1 MEKKLPNKKKI
12 LIIDDEQDIT
22 EMLSSFFQSRGYEAI
37 TAGSASQAL
46 RQVETRPDLILLD
59 INMPGEDGFSLCGKI
74 RDFINCPILFLTARV
89 EDADKVRAF
98 LAGGDDYIVK
108 PFSLLELEA
117 RVAAHLRREQRN
129 AASSLVKFTD
139 SLVIDYGRRKVFSS
153 GRSFPSPKKILPL
166 SACFPKIPARSLIG
180 NAFTNE
186 SGDMTP
192 KAAVPLWRSISAK
205 YAAYLRNTAVR
216 IILKPYGEWDIH
228 GKNKTHFQKTYY

>member
-1 MEKKLPNKKKI
+1 MEKKLPKKKKI

-139 SLVIDYGRRKVFSS
+139 SLVIDYGRRKGFSS
-153 GRSFPSPKKILPL
+153 GRELPL
-166 SACFPKIPARSLIG
+166 AKKDFAIVSLLSQNPRQVFDRERIYERVWGYDAEGSSTVVAEHIRKIRSV
-180 NAFTNE
+180 FE
-186 SGDMTP
+186 E
-192 KAAVPLWRSISAK
+192 
-205 YAAYLRNTAVR
+205 
-216 IILKPYGEWDIH
+216 YGCKDYIETIW
-228 GKNKTHFQKTYY
+228 GVGYTWKE

>member
-1 MEKKLPNKKKI
+1 MEKKLPKKKKI

-37 TAGSASQAL
+37 SAGSASQAL

-153 GRSFPSPKKILPL
+153 GRELPL
-166 SACFPKIPARSLIG
+166 AKKDFAIVSLLSQNPRQVFDRERIYERIWGYDAEGSSTVVAEHIRKIRSV
-180 NAFTNE
+180 FE
-186 SGDMTP
+186 E
-192 KAAVPLWRSISAK
+192 
-205 YAAYLRNTAVR
+205 
-216 IILKPYGEWDIH
+216 YGCKDYIETIW
-228 GKNKTHFQKTYY
+228 GVGYTWKE

>member
-1 MEKKLPNKKKI
+1 MEKKLPKKKKI

-59 INMPGEDGFSLCGKI
+59 INMPGEDGFSQCGKI

-153 GRSFPSPKKILPL
+153 GRELPL
-166 SACFPKIPARSLIG
+166 AKKDFAIVSLLSQNPRQVFDRERIYERVWGYDAEGSSTVVAEHIRKIRSV
-180 NAFTNE
+180 FE
-186 SGDMTP
+186 E
-192 KAAVPLWRSISAK
+192 
-205 YAAYLRNTAVR
+205 
-216 IILKPYGEWDIH
+216 YGCKDYIETIW
-228 GKNKTHFQKTYY
+228 GVGYTWKE

>member
-59 INMPGEDGFSLCGKI
+59 IKMPGEDGFSLCGKI

-139 SLVIDYGRRKVFSS
+139 SLVIDYGRIKVFSS
-153 GRSFPSPKKILPL
+153 GRELPL
-166 SACFPKIPARSLIG
+166 AKKDFAIVSLLSQNPRQVFDRERIYERVWGYDAEGSSTVVAEHIRKIRSV
-180 NAFTNE
+180 FE
-186 SGDMTP
+186 E
-192 KAAVPLWRSISAK
+192 
-205 YAAYLRNTAVR
+205 
-216 IILKPYGEWDIH
+216 YGCKDYIETIW
-228 GKNKTHFQKTYY
+228 GVGYTWKE

>member
-22 EMLSSFFQSRGYEAI
+22 EMLNSFFQSRGYEAI

-59 INMPGEDGFSLCGKI
+59 INMPGEDGFSLCEKI

-153 GRSFPSPKKILPL
+153 GRELPL
-166 SACFPKIPARSLIG
+166 AKKDFAIVSLLSQNPRQVFDRERIYERVWGYDAEGSSTVVAEHIRKIRSV
-180 NAFTNE
+180 FE
-186 SGDMTP
+186 E
-192 KAAVPLWRSISAK
+192 
-205 YAAYLRNTAVR
+205 
-216 IILKPYGEWDIH
+216 YGCKDYIETIW
-228 GKNKTHFQKTYY
+228 GVGYTWKE

>member
-1 MEKKLPNKKKI
+1 MEKKLPKKKKI

-46 RQVETRPDLILLD
+46 RQGETPPDLILLD

-153 GRSFPSPKKILPL
+153 GRELPL
-166 SACFPKIPARSLIG
+166 AKKDFAIVSLLSQNPRQVFDRERIYERVWGYDAEGSSTVVAEHIRKIRSV
-180 NAFTNE
+180 FE
-186 SGDMTP
+186 E
-192 KAAVPLWRSISAK
+192 
-205 YAAYLRNTAVR
+205 
-216 IILKPYGEWDIH
+216 YGCKDYIETIW
-228 GKNKTHFQKTYY
+228 GVGYTWKE

>member
-1 MEKKLPNKKKI
+1 MEKKLPKKKKI

-153 GRSFPSPKKILPL
+153 GRELPL
-166 SACFPKIPARSLIG
+166 AKKDFAIVSLLSQNPRQVFDRERIYERIWGYDAEGSSTVVAEHIRKIRSV
-180 NAFTNE
+180 FE
-186 SGDMTP
+186 E
-192 KAAVPLWRSISAK
+192 
-205 YAAYLRNTAVR
+205 
-216 IILKPYGEWDIH
+216 YGC
-228 GKNKTHFQKTYY
+228 KNYIETIWGVGYTWKE

>member
-1 MEKKLPNKKKI
+1 MEKKLPKKKKI

-59 INMPGEDGFSLCGKI
+59 INMPGEDGFSLCEKI

-129 AASSLVKFTD
+129 AAYSLVKFTD

-153 GRSFPSPKKILPL
+153 GRELPL
-166 SACFPKIPARSLIG
+166 AKKDFAIVSLLSQNPRQVFDRERIYERIWGYDAEGSSTVVAEHIRKIRSV
-180 NAFTNE
+180 FE
-186 SGDMTP
+186 E
-192 KAAVPLWRSISAK
+192 
-205 YAAYLRNTAVR
+205 
-216 IILKPYGEWDIH
+216 YGCKDYIETIW
-228 GKNKTHFQKTYY
+228 GVGYTWKE

>member
-1 MEKKLPNKKKI
+1 MEKKLPKKKKI

-153 GRSFPSPKKILPL
+153 GRELPL
-166 SACFPKIPARSLIG
+166 AKKDFAIVSLLSQNPRQVFDRERIYERIWGYDAEGNSTVVAEHIRKIRSV
-180 NAFTNE
+180 FE
-186 SGDMTP
+186 E
-192 KAAVPLWRSISAK
+192 
-205 YAAYLRNTAVR
+205 
-216 IILKPYGEWDIH
+216 YGCKDYIETIW
-228 GKNKTHFQKTYY
+228 GVGYTWKE

>member
-1 MEKKLPNKKKI
+1 MEKKLPKKKKI

-117 RVAAHLRREQRN
+117 RVAAHLRRDQRN

-153 GRSFPSPKKILPL
+153 GRELPL
-166 SACFPKIPARSLIG
+166 AKKDFAIVSLLSQNPRQVFDRERIYERVWGYDAEGSSTVVAEHIRKIRSV
-180 NAFTNE
+180 FE
-186 SGDMTP
+186 E
-192 KAAVPLWRSISAK
+192 
-205 YAAYLRNTAVR
+205 
-216 IILKPYGEWDIH
+216 YGCKDYIETIW
-228 GKNKTHFQKTYY
+228 GVGYTWKE

>member
-37 TAGSASQAL
+37 TADSASQAL

-153 GRSFPSPKKILPL
+153 GRELPL
-166 SACFPKIPARSLIG
+166 AKKDFAIVSLLSQNPRQVFDRERIYERIWGYDAEGSSTVVAEHIRKIRSV
-180 NAFTNE
+180 FE
-186 SGDMTP
+186 E
-192 KAAVPLWRSISAK
+192 
-205 YAAYLRNTAVR
+205 
-216 IILKPYGEWDIH
+216 YGCKDYIETIW
-228 GKNKTHFQKTYY
+228 GVGYTWKE

>member
-22 EMLSSFFQSRGYEAI
+22 EMLNSFFQSRGYEAI

-46 RQVETRPDLILLD
+46 RQVEIRPDLILLD
-59 INMPGEDGFSLCGKI
+59 INMPGEDGFSLCEKI

-89 EDADKVRAF
+89 
-98 LAGGDDYIVK
+98 
-108 PFSLLELEA
+108 EA

-153 GRSFPSPKKILPL
+153 GRELPL
-166 SACFPKIPARSLIG
+166 AKKDFAIVSLLSQNPRQVFDRERIYERIWGYDAEGSSTVVAEHIRKIRSV
-180 NAFTNE
+180 FE
-186 SGDMTP
+186 E
-192 KAAVPLWRSISAK
+192 
-205 YAAYLRNTAVR
+205 
-216 IILKPYGEWDIH
+216 YGCKDYIETIW
-228 GKNKTHFQKTYY
+228 GVGYTWKE

>member
-1 MEKKLPNKKKI
+1 MEKKLPKKKKI

-74 RDFINCPILFLTARV
+74 RDFINCPILCLTARV

-153 GRSFPSPKKILPL
+153 GRELPL
-166 SACFPKIPARSLIG
+166 AKKDFAIVSLLSQNPRQVFDRERIYERVWGYDAEGSSTVVAEHIRKIRSV
-180 NAFTNE
+180 FE
-186 SGDMTP
+186 E
-192 KAAVPLWRSISAK
+192 
-205 YAAYLRNTAVR
+205 
-216 IILKPYGEWDIH
+216 YGCKDYIETIW
-228 GKNKTHFQKTYY
+228 GVGYTWKE

>member
-1 MEKKLPNKKKI
+1 MEKKLPYKKKI

-129 AASSLVKFTD
+129 ASSSLVKFTD

-153 GRSFPSPKKILPL
+153 GRELPL
-166 SACFPKIPARSLIG
+166 AKKDFAIVSLLSQNPRQVFDRERIYERIWGYDAEGSSTVVAEHIRKIRSV
-180 NAFTNE
+180 FE
-186 SGDMTP
+186 E
-192 KAAVPLWRSISAK
+192 
-205 YAAYLRNTAVR
+205 
-216 IILKPYGEWDIH
+216 YGCKDYIETIW
-228 GKNKTHFQKTYY
+228 GVGYTWKE

>member
-1 MEKKLPNKKKI
+1 MEKKLSNKKKI

-74 RDFINCPILFLTARV
+74 RHFINCPILFLTARV

-153 GRSFPSPKKILPL
+153 GRELPL
-166 SACFPKIPARSLIG
+166 AKKDFAIVSLLSQNPRQVFDRERIYERIWGYDAEGNSTVVAEHIRKIRSV
-180 NAFTNE
+180 FE
-186 SGDMTP
+186 E
-192 KAAVPLWRSISAK
+192 
-205 YAAYLRNTAVR
+205 
-216 IILKPYGEWDIH
+216 YGCKDYIETIW
-228 GKNKTHFQKTYY
+228 GVGYTWKE

>member
-1 MEKKLPNKKKI
+1 MEKKLPKKKKI

-139 SLVIDYGRRKVFSS
+139 SLVIDYGRRKALFLRP
-153 GRSFPSPKKILPL
+153 GASPRQKRFCHCQP
-166 SACFPKIPARSLIG
+166 AFPKSPPGL
-180 NAFTNE
+180 
-186 SGDMTP
+186 
-192 KAAVPLWRSISAK
+192 
-205 YAAYLRNTAVR
+205 
-216 IILKPYGEWDIH
+216 
-228 GKNKTHFQKTYY
+228 

>member
-22 EMLSSFFQSRGYEAI
+22 EMLNSFFQSRGYEAI

-59 INMPGEDGFSLCGKI
+59 INMPGEDGFSLCEKI

-153 GRSFPSPKKILPL
+153 GRELPL
-166 SACFPKIPARSLIG
+166 AKKDFAIVSLLSQNPRQVFDRERIYERIWGYDAEGSSTVVAEHIRKIRSV
-180 NAFTNE
+180 FE
-186 SGDMTP
+186 E
-192 KAAVPLWRSISAK
+192 
-205 YAAYLRNTAVR
+205 
-216 IILKPYGEWDIH
+216 YGCKDYIETIW
-228 GKNKTHFQKTYY
+228 GVGYTWKE

>member
-1 MEKKLPNKKKI
+1 MEKKLPKKKKI

-129 AASSLVKFTD
+129 ASSSLVKFTD

-153 GRSFPSPKKILPL
+153 GRELPL
-166 SACFPKIPARSLIG
+166 AKKDFAIVSLLSQNPRQVFDRERIYERIWGYDAEGSSTVVAEHIRKIRSV
-180 NAFTNE
+180 FE
-186 SGDMTP
+186 E
-192 KAAVPLWRSISAK
+192 
-205 YAAYLRNTAVR
+205 
-216 IILKPYGEWDIH
+216 YGCKDYIETIW
-228 GKNKTHFQKTYY
+228 GVGYTWKE

>member
-1 MEKKLPNKKKI
+1 MEKKLPKKKKI

-153 GRSFPSPKKILPL
+153 GRELPL
-166 SACFPKIPARSLIG
+166 AKKDFAIVSLLSQNPRQVFDRERIYERIWGYDAEGSSTVVAEHIRKIRSVFEEYSCKDYIETIWG
-180 NAFTNE
+180 VGYTWKE
-186 SGDMTP
+186 
-192 KAAVPLWRSISAK
+192 
-205 YAAYLRNTAVR
+205 
-216 IILKPYGEWDIH
+216 
-228 GKNKTHFQKTYY
+228 

>member
-1 MEKKLPNKKKI
+1 MEKKLPKKKKI

-153 GRSFPSPKKILPL
+153 GRELPL
-166 SACFPKIPARSLIG
+166 AKKDFAIVSLLSQNPRQVFDRERIYERIWGYDAEGSSTVVAEHIRKIRSV
-180 NAFTNE
+180 FE
-186 SGDMTP
+186 E
-192 KAAVPLWRSISAK
+192 
-205 YAAYLRNTAVR
+205 
-216 IILKPYGEWDIH
+216 YGCKDYIETIW
-228 GKNKTHFQKTYY
+228 GVGYTWKE

>member
-1 MEKKLPNKKKI
+1 MEKKLPKKKKI

-129 AASSLVKFTD
+129 ASSSLVKFTD

-153 GRSFPSPKKILPL
+153 GRELPL
-166 SACFPKIPARSLIG
+166 AKKDFAIVSLLSQNPRQVFDRERIYERVWGYDAEGSSTVVAEHIRKIRSV
-180 NAFTNE
+180 FE
-186 SGDMTP
+186 E
-192 KAAVPLWRSISAK
+192 
-205 YAAYLRNTAVR
+205 
-216 IILKPYGEWDIH
+216 YGCKDYIETIW
-228 GKNKTHFQKTYY
+228 GVGYTWKE

>member
-1 MEKKLPNKKKI
+1 MEKKLPKKKKI

-22 EMLSSFFQSRGYEAI
+22 EMLSSFFQSRVYEAI

-153 GRSFPSPKKILPL
+153 GRELPL
-166 SACFPKIPARSLIG
+166 AKKDFAIVSLLSQNPRQVFDRERIYERVWGYDAEGSSTVVAEHIRKIRSV
-180 NAFTNE
+180 FE
-186 SGDMTP
+186 E
-192 KAAVPLWRSISAK
+192 
-205 YAAYLRNTAVR
+205 
-216 IILKPYGEWDIH
+216 YGCKDYIETIW
-228 GKNKTHFQKTYY
+228 GVGYTWKE

>member
-1 MEKKLPNKKKI
+1 MEKKLPKKKKI

-153 GRSFPSPKKILPL
+153 GRELPL
-166 SACFPKIPARSLIG
+166 AKKDFAIVSLLSQNPRQVFDRERIYERVWGYDAEGSSTVVAEHIRKIRSV
-180 NAFTNE
+180 FE
-186 SGDMTP
+186 E
-192 KAAVPLWRSISAK
+192 
-205 YAAYLRNTAVR
+205 
-216 IILKPYGEWDIH
+216 YGCKDYIETIW
-228 GKNKTHFQKTYY
+228 GVGYTWKE